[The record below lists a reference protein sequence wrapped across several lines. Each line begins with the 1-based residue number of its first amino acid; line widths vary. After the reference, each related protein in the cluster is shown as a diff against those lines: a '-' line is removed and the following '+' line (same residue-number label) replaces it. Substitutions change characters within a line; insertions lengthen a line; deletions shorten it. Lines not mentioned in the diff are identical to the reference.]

1 MRCETLTDEDKATL
15 CAFVACAHFR
25 TRRSR
30 EHWKRQLGRAV
41 ELGDRIKAH
50 VESLS
55 SEEKAALE
63 NLSMP
68 ASGPTF
74 SLEDLRQAAEQP
86 LQNMLPTV
94 TEREAEFLFY
104 MRMTIFCTSNH
115 TGFITSDAP
124 VVLVDPELHKMP
136 PFYRKLALGSPTI
149 EVTMPIAPSRLVLFT
164 HNEKPRGLF
173 SNSLHSSARHGF
185 DRRKQSSET
194 VPLRRTFRVEL

>member
-1 MRCETLTDEDKATL
+1 MHQHWVPASYLRAWCDPASEHLQDPYVWLFSKDGFNIRRKSPKNLFRESNMYTSVDENGREDQTIEQHLSKLEDAVERLRRDKIMRCETLTDEDKATL

-30 EHWKRQLGRAV
+30 EHWKGQLGRAV
-41 ELGDRIKAH
+41 ELGDRIKAR

-86 LQNMLPTV
+86 LKICFP
-94 TEREAEFLFY
+94 
-104 MRMTIFCTSNH
+104 
-115 TGFITSDAP
+115 
-124 VVLVDPELHKMP
+124 
-136 PFYRKLALGSPTI
+136 
-149 EVTMPIAPSRLVLFT
+149 
-164 HNEKPRGLF
+164 
-173 SNSLHSSARHGF
+173 
-185 DRRKQSSET
+185 
-194 VPLRRTFRVEL
+194 PLRNAKQNFSST